1 LSLGKCSSANISVH
15 VSEGEVFRIYILAVS
30 YAVKYL
36 SCAPAIMGMGDG
48 SWELGKVVRNKE
60 RKKGRKGREE
70 NMIYQNCI

>member
-1 LSLGKCSSANISVH
+1 
-15 VSEGEVFRIYILAVS
+15 
-30 YAVKYL
+30 
-36 SCAPAIMGMGDG
+36 MGMGDG